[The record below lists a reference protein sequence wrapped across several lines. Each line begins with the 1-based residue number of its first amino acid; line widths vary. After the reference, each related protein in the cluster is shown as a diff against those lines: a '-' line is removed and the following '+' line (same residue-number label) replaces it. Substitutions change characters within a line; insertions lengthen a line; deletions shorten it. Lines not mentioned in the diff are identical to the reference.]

1 VFLRRVSPQ
10 TLPLLFAE
18 SGVVFKDKLVTLVW
32 SSGKSILFRRCSI
45 AKVIALVQLPHCS
58 DANPYSLHC
67 KANTAPMQ
75 IQNPQIRSLSGYI
88 FSLLLDLL
96 AGYSYRPGRTVITY
110 LLMIIGFAAAYHF
123 FGGLSLDPLDAF
135 VYSLTSFHGRG
146 FFPGLQN
153 NHSLHDPLVMLA
165 ALEAVIGL
173 VIEASFIA
181 TFTQRY
187 FGR

>member
-1 VFLRRVSPQ
+1 M
-10 TLPLLFAE
+10 
-18 SGVVFKDKLVTLVW
+18 
-32 SSGKSILFRRCSI
+32 I
-45 AKVIALVQLPHCS
+45 
-58 DANPYSLHC
+58 
-67 KANTAPMQ
+67 
-75 IQNPQIRSLSGYI
+75 
-88 FSLLLDLL
+88 
-96 AGYSYRPGRTVITY
+96 Y

-123 FGGLSLDPLDAF
+123 FGGLSFYPPDAF

-153 NHSLHDPLVMLA
+153 NHSLHDPLIVLA

-173 VIEASFIA
+173 IIEASFIA